1 LLREKKDKGWHRK
14 RENWGEKIR
23 REYSEV
29 KIMRQEEGYQK

>member
-14 RENWGEKIR
+14 RENWREKIR

-29 KIMRQEEGYQK
+29 EMVKEEE